1 MSVKV
6 RLRTIV
12 NGTDTWEGRA
22 FDWAV
27 LVLIGYAIAVLAY
40 ETEPGL
46 GENTRQFLWGSEV
59 VVTVPFTLEYGTR
72 CYLAERK
79 RDYLFSFYGLIDFVA
94 VLPFYLALVFGAEV
108 AVLRALRAF
117 RLLRIFRLLKL
128 FRYTRAADRLLR
140 ALSECKEEFILFFF
154 MTLILLFISAAGI
167 YYFEHPGQ
175 PEDFSSVLHSL
186 WWAVV
191 TLTTVG
197 YGDVYPITL
206 GGRIFTFI
214 ILLIGLGVVAA
225 PAGLIASA
233 LSKIPETEE
242 D

>member
-1 MSVKV
+1 MSVKA

-12 NGTDTWEGRA
+12 NSTDTWEGRA
-22 FDWAV
+22 FDWAII
-27 LVLIGYAIAVLAY
+27 VLIFYAIATLTY
-40 ETEPGL
+40 ETVPAL
-46 GENTRQFLWGSEV
+46 SENARQFLWVSEV
-59 VVTVPFTLEYGTR
+59 VVTALFTLEYGAR

-94 VLPFYLALVFGAEV
+94 VLPFYLALVLGTEV
-108 AVLRALRAF
+108 GVLRALRAF

-128 FRYTRAADRLLR
+128 FRYNRASDRLLR
-140 ALSECKEEFILFFF
+140 ALWECKEEFILFFF

-175 PEDFSSVLHSL
+175 PEDFSSILHSL

-233 LSKIPETEE
+233 LSKIPETE
-242 D
+242 DD

>member
-1 MSVKV
+1 MSVKA
-6 RLRTIV
+6 RLRIIV

-46 GENTRQFLWGSEV
+46 GENTRQWLWISEV
-59 VVTVPFTLEYGTR
+59 GLTVLFTLEYGLR
-72 CYLAERK
+72 CYLTERK

-94 VLPFYLALVFGAEV
+94 VLPFYLALFLGPEV
-108 AVLRALRAF
+108 AVLRSLRAF

-128 FRYTRAADRLLR
+128 FRYTRASERLLR
-140 ALSECKEEFILFFF
+140 AFSDAQEEFILFFF
-154 MTLILLFISAAGI
+154 ATLILLFISAAGI

-175 PEDFSSVLHSL
+175 PEDFSSILHSL

-197 YGDVYPITL
+197 YGDVYPLTL

-233 LSKIPETEE
+233 LSKVREAEE

>member
-1 MSVKV
+1 MSVKA

-12 NGTDTWEGRA
+12 NGTDTWEGKA
-22 FDWAV
+22 FDWAII
-27 LVLIGYAIAVLAY
+27 VLIFYSIAALTYDTVPARS
-40 ETEPGL
+40 EH
-46 GENTRQFLWGSEV
+46 TRQLLWISEGV
-59 VVTVPFTLEYGTR
+59 ITALFTLEYGVR

-94 VLPFYLALVFGAEV
+94 VLPFYLALFAGPEV
-108 AVLRALRAF
+108 AGLRSFRAF

-128 FRYTRAADRLLR
+128 AGYSRASERLRR
-140 ALSECKEEFILFFF
+140 AFVDCQEEFILFFSL
-154 MTLILLFISAAGI
+154 TLILLFISAVGI
-167 YYFEHPGQ
+167 YYFEHPAQ
-175 PEDFSSVLHSL
+175 PEAFSSILHAL

-197 YGDVYPITL
+197 YGDVYPITA

-225 PAGLIASA
+225 PAGLLASA
-233 LSKIPETEE
+233 LSKVRDTEE

>member
-1 MSVKV
+1 MSVKA

-12 NGTDTWEGRA
+12 NGTDTRAGRA
-22 FDWAV
+22 FDWAII
-27 LVLIGYAIAVLAY
+27 VLICYAIATLTY
-40 ETEPGL
+40 ETVPAL
-46 GENTRQFLWGSEV
+46 SENARQFLWISEV
-59 VVTVPFTLEYGTR
+59 VITALFTLEYGVR

-79 RDYLFSFYGLIDFVA
+79 RDYLFSFYGIIDFVA
-94 VLPFYLALVFGAEV
+94 VLPFYLALFLGTEV
-108 AVLRALRAF
+108 VVLRAFRAF
-117 RLLRIFRLLKL
+117 RLLRIFQLLKL
-128 FRYTRAADRLLR
+128 FRYTRASERLLS

-167 YYFEHPGQ
+167 YYFEHPVQ
-175 PEDFSSVLHSL
+175 PAVFSSIPHSL

-233 LSKIPETEE
+233 LSRIPETE
-242 D
+242 DD

>member
-1 MSVKV
+1 MSVKT

-22 FDWAV
+22 FDWAII
-27 LVLIGYAIAVLAY
+27 VLICYAIATLTY
-40 ETEPGL
+40 ETVPAL
-46 GENTRQFLWGSEV
+46 SENARQFLWISEV
-59 VVTVPFTLEYGTR
+59 VVTALFTLEYGVR

-79 RDYLFSFYGLIDFVA
+79 RAYLFSFYGIIDFVA
-94 VLPFYLALVFGAEV
+94 VLPFYLALFLGDEV
-108 AVLRALRAF
+108 AVLRAFRAF
-117 RLLRIFRLLKL
+117 RLLRIFQLLKL
-128 FRYTRAADRLLR
+128 FRYNRASDRLLR

-167 YYFEHPGQ
+167 YYFEQ
-175 PEDFSSVLHSL
+175 PVQPAAFSSILHSL

-233 LSKIPETEE
+233 LSKVPETE
-242 D
+242 DD